1 MRSRVSIVEFSER
14 MTVINFDAINTAVL
28 EDNDWRDKLPFGVA
42 RQSEQSGSDTKPSI
56 RLPPSLPQFLTA

>member
-42 RQSEQSGSDTKPSI
+42 RQSEQSGAIQNRVYAFRHRS
-56 RLPPSLPQFLTA
+56 RNF